1 MAMDQQ
7 SAFRDQRGLARICRG
22 FLLAQALLAAIGAL
36 FGWWTWQLLDRVAA
50 GALVD
55 SAAATADD
63 ARTLQ
68 ITLLQMLLYI
78 VGGIATL
85 VWIYRANRNAHLIG
99 TLEME
104 MTPGWAAGWYFI
116 PFLNLFMPL
125 RAMREIWAASASA
138 APDAPAPQA
147 ILIGPWWAAWIGTNL
162 TGLIAIRIASDAE
175 SPEMLR
181 ASAGFDIASNLIM
194 IAACLLLA
202 GIVARIQ
209 DIQNRAAPTEQSID

>member
-36 FGWWTWQLLDRVAA
+36 SGWWTWQLLDRVAA

-104 MTPGWAAGWYFI
+104 VTPGWAVGWYFI

-138 APDAPAPQA
+138 VPDAPAPQV

-202 GIVARIQ
+202 VIVARIQ
-209 DIQNRAAPTEQSID
+209 DIQNRAASTD